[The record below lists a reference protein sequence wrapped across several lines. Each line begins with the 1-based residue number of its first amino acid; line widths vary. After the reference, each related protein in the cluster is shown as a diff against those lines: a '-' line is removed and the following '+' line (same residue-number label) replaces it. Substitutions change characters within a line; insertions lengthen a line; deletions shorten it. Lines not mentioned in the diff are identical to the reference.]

1 MWSETCED
9 ESETRLALKEHC
21 LQSLPPS
28 GYLALP
34 KLALP
39 ASYICVLRDVDSGCY
54 RIDKTQDPPG
64 FIELVLAERDGDY
77 GIELL
82 AIVQASDLNAFEFF
96 LLERHDASL
105 GGEWISL
112 DDYQMGE
119 LRSSVLQINDYHSQ
133 YLTAQQ
139 HHHALGN
146 AGAAAT
152 LDSVK
157 RSSGETLESG
167 QVALEGRLSNKVGV
181 AKQPRLRTRR
191 RIRTR
196 SELWNQEMSAEQAG
210 LRQWIDDKINHL
222 PVNHPGIVIVLILL
236 VMLMTLIYLDANWT
250 GPQGFRYR

>member
-1 MWSETCED
+1 M
-9 ESETRLALKEHC
+9 
-21 LQSLPPS
+21 QSLPPS
-28 GYLALP
+28 EYLALP

-82 AIVQASDLNAFEFF
+82 AIVRASDLDAFEAL
-96 LLERHDASL
+96 LLERHDAAL

-112 DDYQMGE
+112 DDYQMAE
-119 LRSSVLQINDYHSQ
+119 LRSSVLQINAYHSQ

-146 AGAAAT
+146 AAAT

-157 RSSGETLESG
+157 RSSGKTRESG
-167 QVALEGRLSNKVGV
+167 QVALEGGLSNRVGV

-196 SELWNQEMSAEQAG
+196 SELWNQEMSPEQAG
-210 LRQWIDDKINHL
+210 LRQRIDDKINHL
-222 PVNHPGIVIVLILL
+222 LVNHPVLVVAIVVLIALIAL
-236 VMLMTLIYLDANWT
+236 FTLDSTW
-250 GPQGFRYR
+250 RYPTVIP